1 MEDHLTVPGTAN
13 RIVVPAAAFV
23 DAAVAHLTHALHAA
37 RNARAMVSVALAGGS
52 TPRPVYAALAAR
64 GALDWN
70 RIDIFFG
77 DERAVPPDDPD
88 SNYRMAREALFEPAG
103 VPEERVHRMEAERQ
117 DLERAADEY
126 AAGLP
131 PAFDVMLLG
140 IGQDGHTASL
150 FPGSPVLEERS
161 RLVVPVTGPKEPRT
175 RLTVTPPVIAR
186 AREII
191 VLATGSAKAGPV
203 ARALDPSTRVADAP
217 VVLARR
223 GTWILDEAAAAAAH
237 V

>member
-1 MEDHLTVPGTAN
+1 MTVPGDPN

-23 DAAVAHLTHALHAA
+23 DAAVAHLTRTLEAA
-37 RNARAMVSVALAGGS
+37 RDARGVVSVALAGGS
-52 TPRPVYAALAAR
+52 TPRPVYSALATRAE
-64 GALDWN
+64 LDWT
-70 RIDIFFG
+70 RIDVFFG

-88 SNYRMAREALFEPAG
+88 SNYRMARETLFELAD
-103 VPEERVHRMEAERQ
+103 VPEDRVHRMEAERQ

-131 PAFDVMLLG
+131 AAFDLMLLG
-140 IGQDGHTASL
+140 IGEDGHTASL
-150 FPGSPVLEERS
+150 FPGSPALEERS
-161 RLVVPVTGPKEPRT
+161 RLVVPVTGSKEPRT

-186 AREII
+186 AREIV
-191 VLATGSAKAGPV
+191 VLATGRAKAGPV
-203 ARALDPSTRVADAP
+203 ARALDPRTQIVDVP

-223 GTWILDEAAAAAAH
+223 GTWILDEAAAATAH